1 MEQLILP
8 SSKYEES
15 DTETMLR
22 TEIFGKPPPL
32 MVRFFVGSVKDV
44 EESDKL
50 GAPVY
55 KDKIRAFVQV
65 SGERDYT
72 TIEVTDDHVK
82 QYPREWE
89 LFQRA
94 NKKERPIP
102 LESLPKMRP
111 CIKDALAELNI
122 RSVQEL
128 QAADVPEY
136 LLPFKNWAA
145 QVMGIHNVAEGKA
158 KPRFKLVAA

>member
-1 MEQLILP
+1 MEQLVLP
-8 SSKYEES
+8 SSRYQES
-15 DTETMLR
+15 DTEKMLR

-32 MVRFFVGSVKDV
+32 MVRFFVGSEKDI
-44 EESDKL
+44 EESEKA

-72 TIEVTDDHVK
+72 TIDVNEDHIK

-89 LFQRA
+89 LFQRSNA
-94 NKKERPIP
+94 KAHPIP

-111 CIKDALAELNI
+111 CIKDALAELGI
-122 RSVQEL
+122 KSVQEL
-128 QAADVPEY
+128 AAAKVPEY
-136 LLPFKNWAA
+136 LQPFKDWAV
-145 QVMGIHNVAEGKA
+145 QVNGIHNVADGKA

>member
-1 MEQLILP
+1 
-8 SSKYEES
+8 
-15 DTETMLR
+15 MLR

-32 MVRFFVGSVKDV
+32 MVRFFVGSEKDV
-44 EESDKL
+44 TESEKL

-72 TIEVTDDHVK
+72 TIDVNEDHIS

-89 LFQRA
+89 LFQRSNA
-94 NKKERPIP
+94 RERPIP

-128 QAADVPEY
+128 AAAQVPEY
-136 LLPFKNWAA
+136 LAPFKNWAV
-145 QVMGIHNVAEGKA
+145 QVLGIHNVANGKE

>member
-1 MEQLILP
+1 MEQLVLP

-22 TEIFGKPPPL
+22 TEAYGKPPPI
-32 MVRFFVGSVKDV
+32 MVRFFIGSIKDV
-44 EESDKL
+44 EESEKL

-55 KDKIRAFVQV
+55 KDKIRALVQV

-72 TIEVTDDHVK
+72 TIDVNEDHIK

-89 LFQRA
+89 LFQRSNA
-94 NKKERPIP
+94 KDRPIP

-111 CIKDALAELNI
+111 SIKDALAELGIHN
-122 RSVQEL
+122 VQEL
-128 QAADVPEY
+128 AAGQVPEY
-136 LLPFKNWAA
+136 LQPFKNWAI
-145 QVMGIHNVAEGKA
+145 QVQGIHNVADGKQ